1 MSLYKKKINKVDI
14 FIFEETMRI
23 RCERRQ
29 LVLLKANGKNKHN
42 MKKYAKKKN
51 KCYPVC
57 FFFINIYSFLL
68 NNYDF
73 FSRSM
78 YISLQCNDQQYT
90 NFYKSFAFLD
100 SPSINWKTIIVGFTI
115 GQYVFETYLDL
126 RQYRV
131 LQLKTA
137 PKSIEKEVSQ
147 ETFDKSQEYSRAK
160 AQFSVFSSTFSL
172 LQNLAIFKYD
182 LLPKTWTL
190 AGTIMK
196 SSAAVLPKAMSGV
209 ITQSLFFV
217 FTTQI
222 LTTLIGLPL
231 SYYKNFVLEERFG
244 FNKQTIG
251 LWVSDMLKGIG
262 ISIVLG
268 SPVIAGFLKIIDY
281 FDDKFIFYL
290 MGFILVVNLI
300 AMTIVP
306 TLIMPLFNK
315 FTPLEDGE
323 LKTAIEKLALEQKF
337 PLTKLFVI
345 DGSKRSSHS
354 NAYFTGL
361 PWSKQIVLFDTLI
374 EHNSTEETVA
384 VLAHEI
390 GHWKLNHL
398 PKMITMMQ
406 GHLFLIFSLYS
417 AFIHNKSLYTSFGFV
432 KQQPI
437 LIGFMLFNDIFQPV
451 ECLLTFVLNLISRKH
466 EYEADKYAS
475 DCGYSEELSRS
486 LIKLSNENLSS
497 MNADWL
503 FSSYHYSHP
512 ILPERLS
519 ALGYVSKVKVKKD
532 E

>member
-1 MSLYKKKINKVDI
+1 
-14 FIFEETMRI
+14 MRI

-29 LVLLKANGKNKHN
+29 LVLPKANGKNKHN
-42 MKKYAKKKN
+42 TKNMQKKTNVAQFVSFYQQL
-51 KCYPVC
+51 
-57 FFFINIYSFLL
+57 FILL

-209 ITQSLFFV
+209 ITQSLFV

-231 SYYKNFVLEERFG
+231 SYYKNFVLEERFDS
-244 FNKQTIG
+244 T
-251 LWVSDMLKGIG
+251 
-262 ISIVLG
+262 
-268 SPVIAGFLKIIDY
+268 
-281 FDDKFIFYL
+281 
-290 MGFILVVNLI
+290 
-300 AMTIVP
+300 
-306 TLIMPLFNK
+306 
-315 FTPLEDGE
+315 
-323 LKTAIEKLALEQKF
+323 
-337 PLTKLFVI
+337 
-345 DGSKRSSHS
+345 
-354 NAYFTGL
+354 
-361 PWSKQIVLFDTLI
+361 SKQLVCG
-374 EHNSTEETVA
+374 
-384 VLAHEI
+384 LAI
-390 GHWKLNHL
+390 
-398 PKMITMMQ
+398 
-406 GHLFLIFSLYS
+406 
-417 AFIHNKSLYTSFGFV
+417 
-432 KQQPI
+432 
-437 LIGFMLFNDIFQPV
+437 
-451 ECLLTFVLNLISRKH
+451 C
-466 EYEADKYAS
+466 
-475 DCGYSEELSRS
+475 
-486 LIKLSNENLSS
+486 
-497 MNADWL
+497 
-503 FSSYHYSHP
+503 
-512 ILPERLS
+512 
-519 ALGYVSKVKVKKD
+519 
-532 E
+532 